1 MMRATEKAS
10 AALFFLS
17 VNNDEQ
23 NAMRKKSS
31 PEGLLVKD
39 VYRQTT
45 I

>member
-1 MMRATEKAS
+1 MRAAEKAS
-10 AALFFLS
+10 AALFFPS
-17 VNNDEQ
+17 VNKDGQ
-23 NAMRKKSS
+23 NAMQKKSS